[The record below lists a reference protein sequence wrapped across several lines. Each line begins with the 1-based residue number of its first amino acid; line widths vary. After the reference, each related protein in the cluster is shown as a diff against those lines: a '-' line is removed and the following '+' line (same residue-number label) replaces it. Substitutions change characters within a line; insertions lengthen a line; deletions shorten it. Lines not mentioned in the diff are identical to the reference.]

1 MVCLPFD
8 EAGDEAGGGL
18 AYSTREGID
27 KQNFEF
33 QGVGGFVSM
42 GGYERDYGISGPYF
56 IKD

>member
-1 MVCLPFD
+1 M
-8 EAGDEAGGGL
+8 GGY
-18 AYSTREGID
+18 ARDQGID